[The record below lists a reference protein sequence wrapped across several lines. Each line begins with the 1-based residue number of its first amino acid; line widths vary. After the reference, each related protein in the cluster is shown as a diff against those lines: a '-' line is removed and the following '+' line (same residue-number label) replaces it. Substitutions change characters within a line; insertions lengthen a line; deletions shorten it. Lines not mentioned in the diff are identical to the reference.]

1 MTINQKIVS
10 LLNTSVTIS
19 SVIGLVVYLSFYL

>member
-19 SVIGLVVYLSFYL
+19 ALVLLVIQVSLYL